1 MDNNQ
6 SLQINFIHKYCKELD
21 FIPLNILNYEETPE
35 YKAASI
41 KVDKYILTALYKHDV
56 DRVLAGL
63 FMFPY
68 DTRKS
73 LYILSVLIK
82 NNRVHIYKIVFILD
96 SILDNL
102 DSDISSD
109 FICYILHAIN
119 TNFCIDIKL
128 DKHSFFWLL
137 FIIYKLRDDFS
148 LKDNKIRTEFIQLL
162 KNIYYNHF
170 LYANFSLTTTIQ
182 YITSIIKDLLIIYN
196 TSSDNEKQLICK
208 CCKSVI
214 NINNIDYDIYHQFL
228 STVYNMSNID
238 IKSKYL
244 LKII

>member
-1 MDNNQ
+1 
-6 SLQINFIHKYCKELD
+6 
-21 FIPLNILNYEETPE
+21 
-35 YKAASI
+35 
-41 KVDKYILTALYKHDV
+41 
-56 DRVLAGL
+56 
-63 FMFPY
+63 MFPY
-68 DTRKS
+68 DIKKS

-102 DSDISSD
+102 DSDIFSD
-109 FICYILHAIN
+109 FICYILHTIN

-170 LYANFSLTTTIQ
+170 LYANFSLITAE
-182 YITSIIKDLLIIYN
+182 YINYIIKDLLIIYN
-196 TSSDNEKQLICK
+196 ESADNEKQLIYK
-208 CCKSVI
+208 HCKSII

-228 STVYNMSNID
+228 STVYNMNDTD